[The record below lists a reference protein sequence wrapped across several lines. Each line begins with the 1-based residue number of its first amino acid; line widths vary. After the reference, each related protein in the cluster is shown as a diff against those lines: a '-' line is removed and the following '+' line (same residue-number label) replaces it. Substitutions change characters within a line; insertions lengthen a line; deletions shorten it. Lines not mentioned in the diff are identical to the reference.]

1 MDYYPHKF
9 ETTVKRFGV
18 GKTKVLWYTVVFL
31 PDELRT
37 ELPFDQY
44 PRLRVEG
51 EIEEVSITNAFM
63 PTGDGRY
70 YLIVSP
76 KVLKDAGVEAGDT
89 VRVWFRVA
97 DQNHVEVPPALQRA
111 IESDRKATKV
121 WRTLTPGKMRM
132 LAQHVMSAKTAKTQ
146 AKRTSEALK
155 VLIDHHADLKA
166 WRRSKKD

>member
-1 MDYYPHKF
+1 MNYYPHTF
-9 ETTVKRFGV
+9 ETTIERFGV

-31 PDELRT
+31 PDELRAD
-37 ELPFDQY
+37 LPFDQY

-51 EIEEVSITNAFM
+51 EIEEVSIANAFM

-76 KVLKDAGVEAGDT
+76 KVLKDAEIEAGDT

-97 DQNHVEVPPALQRA
+97 DQNYVEVPPALQQA
-111 IESDRKATKV
+111 IEADSKAANA
-121 WRTLTPGKMRM
+121 WSRLTPGKMRM

-146 AKRTSEALK
+146 AKRTSEALEA
-155 VLIDHHADLKA
+155 LIDHHADLRA
-166 WRRSKKD
+166 WRRSRKD